1 MAGRGININKRGD
14 KIYFKADEAGYI
26 MGIVSLTPRLDYS
39 DGNDFDTYLDSVGD
53 LHKPSLDGIAFQD
66 LDTKLAAWWDGHAND
81 KFSFGK
87 QVAWQN
93 YMTTINQVHGEFA
106 LNGDYSRMTLQRK
119 YHTRIS
125 DLDAND
131 RWYPYISDRSTY
143 INPND
148 WNGIF
153 ADERDDGQNFWLN
166 KLQEA
171 DFRRVMAAKQIPNL

>member
-1 MAGRGININKRGD
+1 
-14 KIYFKADEAGYI
+14 
-26 MGIVSLTPRLDYS
+26 
-39 DGNDFDTYLDSVGD
+39 
-53 LHKPSLDGIAFQD
+53 
-66 LDTKLAAWWDGHAND
+66 
-81 KFSFGK
+81 
-87 QVAWQN
+87 
-93 YMTTINQVHGEFA
+93 MTTINQVHGEFA
-106 LNGDYSRMTLQRK
+106 LNGDYSWMTLQRK
-119 YHTRIS
+119 YHARIE
-125 DLDAND
+125 DLDSND

>member
-1 MAGRGININKRGD
+1 MD
-14 KIYFKADEAGYI
+14 
-26 MGIVSLTPRLDYS
+26 
-39 DGNDFDTYLDSVGD
+39 D

-66 LDTKLAAWWDGHAND
+66 LDTKQAAWWDGHAND

-93 YMTTINQVHGEFA
+93 YMTTINQIHGEFA
-106 LNGDYSRMTLQRK
+106 LNGDYSWMTLQRK
-119 YHTRIS
+119 YHARIS
-125 DLDAND
+125 LSWGQNQK
-131 RWYPYISDRSTY
+131 WIPYISDRSTY

-153 ADERDDGQNFWLN
+153 ADERDDGQNFWLT